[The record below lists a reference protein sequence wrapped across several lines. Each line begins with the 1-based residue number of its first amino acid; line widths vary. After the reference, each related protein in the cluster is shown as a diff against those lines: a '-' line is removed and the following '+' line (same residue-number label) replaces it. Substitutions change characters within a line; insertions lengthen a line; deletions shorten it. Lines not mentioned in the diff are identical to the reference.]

1 MGKSLSDA
9 LKKAGLEVNSTESQ
23 DVAREPLTLAIK
35 LSYLKHYSSEISRV
49 LTKLQSINND
59 AQEELDTLW
68 LLKDKFTSYVECL
81 KDILYS
87 LQILMAVKFWK
98 ASLAT

>member
-35 LSYLKHYSSEISRV
+35 LSYLKHYSSEIS
-49 LTKLQSINND
+49 
-59 AQEELDTLW
+59 E
-68 LLKDKFTSYVECL
+68 F
-81 KDILYS
+81 
-87 LQILMAVKFWK
+87 
-98 ASLAT
+98 

>member
-1 MGKSLSDA
+1 MVEASYEKVSAKCHGGGVWVMGKSLSDA

-59 AQEELDTLW
+59 AQEELDTL
-68 LLKDKFTSYVECL
+68 
-81 KDILYS
+81 S
-87 LQILMAVKFWK
+87 L
-98 ASLAT
+98 